1 MADDT
6 FLTIQNA
13 LITLGRRA
21 ADPRGNRQIQER
33 AGVAIERAEA
43 VMLYRLGELEPARLS
58 ELAEA
63 AGVEISTASRPMA
76 RLVAQG
82 YVERS
87 PDPSDGRATVHRLTA
102 EGRELL
108 TRLSDARDQW
118 LEDLL
123 GDFDDDDRARFAEL
137 LDRFVRNITAAS

>member
-1 MADDT
+1 
-6 FLTIQNA
+6 
-13 LITLGRRA
+13 
-21 ADPRGNRQIQER
+21 
-33 AGVAIERAEA
+33 
-43 VMLYRLGELEPARLS
+43 
-58 ELAEA
+58 
-63 AGVEISTASRPMA
+63 MA

-82 YVERS
+82 YVERR

-108 TRLSDARDQW
+108 TRLSDARDRW

-123 GDFDDDDRARFAEL
+123 ADFDDDDRARFAEL